1 MDGYRDDPQN
11 DPKLIFA
18 VECLH
23 GAFRDSAAW
32 PNFLAA
38 VADSVG
44 AQSATMVSLQPA
56 EVTGTLVIHGLA
68 RSAIEQWQLL
78 YQGNDPYLASVKMP
92 VPGGRTVYRGADIVS
107 LDQLQGTEYSNSFL
121 EPNNLGYHIGAW
133 INPVAR
139 GASPY
144 ALMLW
149 RGRGQ
154 PDFSSR
160 AMTALSMIAGWI
172 AGLEQVS
179 IANVLSRA
187 GGLSGRESAAYL
199 LNSHGGLLM
208 TNARGAELIE
218 SDVVRVQGRTI
229 SFATPG
235 ASSWIKGM
243 LSGGDIAQIVEGSVD
258 QSERMPGLGAV
269 NLSLYP
275 LSAIGSAPSLLGVRY
290 GLTLKEADTRATHQ
304 VARVANKMYRWTGAE
319 LDTVRRLADGYTVPD
334 IARERDCSVETVR
347 SHLKNAKRK
356 AGVNRQVELVRLMMS
371 LQGSHI

>member
-1 MDGYRDDPQN
+1 MDSYRDDPQH

-38 VADSVG
+38 VADAVG
-44 AQSATMVSLQPA
+44 AQSATMVSLQPS

-78 YQGNDPYLASVKMP
+78 YQGSDPYLASIKMP

-107 LDQLQGTEYSNSFL
+107 LDQLQGTEYSNAFL
-121 EPNNLGYHIGAW
+121 EPNNLGHQIGAW

-154 PDFSSR
+154 ADFSSR
-160 AMTALSMIAGWI
+160 AMTALSTIAGWI

-199 LNSHGGLLM
+199 LNGHGGLLM
-208 TNARGAELIE
+208 TNARGTELIE
-218 SDVVRVQGRTI
+218 SDFVRVQG
-229 SFATPG
+229 
-235 ASSWIKGM
+235 
-243 LSGGDIAQIVEGSVD
+243 Q
-258 QSERMPGLGAV
+258 
-269 NLSLYP
+269 
-275 LSAIGSAPSLLGVRY
+275 
-290 GLTLKEADTRATHQ
+290 
-304 VARVANKMYRWTGAE
+304 
-319 LDTVRRLADGYTVPD
+319 RLALP
-334 IARERDCSVETVR
+334 
-347 SHLKNAKRK
+347 
-356 AGVNRQVELVRLMMS
+356 RQVRPHGLRACSAAAISRKLLMVLLNRRSAYRVWVRLT
-371 LQGSHI
+371 